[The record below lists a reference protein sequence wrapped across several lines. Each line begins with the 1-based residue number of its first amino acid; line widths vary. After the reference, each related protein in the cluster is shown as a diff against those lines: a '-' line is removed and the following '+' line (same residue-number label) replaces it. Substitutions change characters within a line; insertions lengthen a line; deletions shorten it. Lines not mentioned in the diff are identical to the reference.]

1 VYHVYQLQYRMLE
14 IQQTVAPGPS
24 QSSLANFT
32 SIFGAVSSEYKKL
45 TSQDLDT
52 HPFAAVLSNCD
63 TPDAVLDVF
72 RKQAEAFDEFR
83 KRDESLMRWLGPTV
97 HVLFT
102 FSATLGEGIGLV
114 RLTGSILHP
123 LHDTNILFS

>member
-1 VYHVYQLQYRMLE
+1 MLE
-14 IQQTVAPGPS
+14 IQQTVALGPS
-24 QSSLANFT
+24 QSSVANFI
-32 SIFGAVSSEYKKL
+32 SIFRAASSEYKKL

-52 HPFAAVLSNCD
+52 HPFAAVLSSCD
-63 TPDAVLDVF
+63 SPDAVLNVF
-72 RKQAEAFDEFR
+72 RKQAEAFEEFR

-114 RLTGSILHP
+114 SFKGFIFSTTPYS
-123 LHDTNILFS
+123 TNILFS